1 MVSEITDLI
10 SAQRAYEMNS
20 KVIKTADE
28 NGQCLA
34 ARGLVLDG
42 KGEQAAD
49 VLQKLTACPDQATSC
64 LARMSLLGLGRTE
77 QLAPLAK
84 VNGRLRK
91 VAFSVMA
98 LPYSDATFVMA
109 FENECTEPF

>member
-1 MVSEITDLI
+1 MIACGGVKIFDWKIGSWMQNLGEKSDANQPAASSPNFFPDALVGGATRIT
-10 SAQRAYEMNS
+10 
-20 KVIKTADE
+20 
-28 NGQCLA
+28 
-34 ARGLVLDG
+34 
-42 KGEQAAD
+42 
-49 VLQKLTACPDQATSC
+49 
-64 LARMSLLGLGRTE
+64 
-77 QLAPLAK
+77 PLAK